1 MVVAEE
7 PPGLISLQLRCPL
20 LLTPAEEGAAVQPVS
35 PFPHR
40 FTPSRLLCRG
50 VEAHALVCFSDAGST
65 LILPWSPRVGGWEVT
80 PSSLDPRGQSR
91 RGLHGGRELVSPP
104 LGLYTSQT
112 LRLYFPSWLVRA
124 PTALCGRP
132 LPSPSYGLSTLVP
145 EGGIAFLLPGG
156 A

>member
-7 PPGLISLQLRCPL
+7 PPGLVSLQLRCPL
-20 LLTPAEEGAAVQPVS
+20 LLTRAPAEEGAAVQPVS

-91 RGLHGGRELVSPP
+91 RGLHGGEGACLAAPRAVHVPDFKAILSQLASAGAHCP
-104 LGLYTSQT
+104 LL
-112 LRLYFPSWLVRA
+112 
-124 PTALCGRP
+124 PTAS
-132 LPSPSYGLSTLVP
+132 LP
-145 EGGIAFLLPGG
+145 
-156 A
+156 